1 MKAIYGKEKGVS
13 PVIATILMVAI
24 TVVLA
29 SAVYLMVSGYIGSAP
44 SKPVAISVTPQTNAT
59 GTQFL
64 ITAGNLTIVG
74 STTLTITITGAGHT
88 YTYVI
93 SVNNINTAASGVTN
107 NTYGISPS
115 GGTGPKIW
123 LYSIYQ
129 YKTSATPTPTYY
141 ISAGDFIFIPL
152 TVATP
157 GNGAT
162 MTWTYNGNAV
172 YHYTF

>member
-1 MKAIYGKEKGVS
+1 
-13 PVIATILMVAI
+13 
-24 TVVLA
+24 
-29 SAVYLMVSGYIGSAP
+29 MVSGYIGSSP

-64 ITAGNLTIVG
+64 ITAGNLTIMG
-74 STTLTITITGAGHT
+74 SSTLTITITGAGHT

-115 GGTGPKIW
+115 GNGPKIW
-123 LYSIYQ
+123 LYSIYPFKPPQ
-129 YKTSATPTPTYY
+129 TNPLSATYY